1 MTVYIH
7 RRNRTMKKVAVAL
20 LVVLT
25 LCAAGFAEDIALPE
39 PEKSGGIPV
48 VDAVAARESTTDFA
62 DVEISLQQLSNL
74 LWIAGGINR
83 ENGKLTYATA
93 SNTQDMVIFAF
104 TKKATYRYNPSGH
117 TLTLVAEGDNRAL
130 TGGQPFVA
138 KAAVDL
144 LYVQDTEKWPES
156 RRGNSA
162 VVLNCGFAHAGL
174 SMQNVYLYAAS
185 LGWGA
190 RTRMN
195 FDRDGL
201 TKLLGL
207 TDKHNF
213 TLMQCVG
220 PKQ

>member
-1 MTVYIH
+1 
-7 RRNRTMKKVAVAL
+7 MKKVLAVLLFVAL
-20 LVVLT
+20 VSSSAF
-25 LCAAGFAEDIALPE
+25 AAEGETVKLPD

-48 VDAVAARESTTDFA
+48 IDAIAQRQSVGDFVDTELT
-62 DVEISLQQLSNL
+62 LQEMSNL
-74 LWIAGGINR
+74 LWAAGGINR
-83 ENGKLTYATA
+83 DNGKLTYATA

-104 TKKATYRYNPSGH
+104 TKSGVFRYNPDGH
-117 TLTLVAEGDNRAL
+117 SITKVADGDHRVL

-144 LYVQDTEKWPES
+144 LYIQDTEKWPES
-156 RRGNSA
+156 RRGNAA

-174 SMQNVYLYAAS
+174 SMQNVYLFAAS
-185 LGWGA
+185 KGWGA

-195 FDRDGL
+195 FDREGL

-207 TDKHNF
+207 TERYNF

-220 PKQ
+220 PKP

>member
-1 MTVYIH
+1 
-7 RRNRTMKKVAVAL
+7 MKKLVVAL
-20 LVVLT
+20 LLVMA
-25 LCAAGFAEDIALPE
+25 LCPAVFAEDIALPE
-39 PEKSGGIPV
+39 PEKSGGIGV
-48 VDAVAARESTTDFA
+48 VDAVAARQSVGDFV
-62 DVEISLQQLSNL
+62 DTELTMQQLSNL

-93 SNTQDMVIFAF
+93 SNFQDMVIYAF
-104 TKKATYRYNPSGH
+104 TKSAVYRYNPQNHSV
-117 TLTLVAEGDNRAL
+117 TAVADGDYRKL

-144 LYVQDTEKWPES
+144 LYIQDTGKWPEG
-156 RRGNSA
+156 RPA
-162 VVLNCGFAHAGL
+162 DVVLNCGFAHAGL

-195 FDRDGL
+195 FDRDAL
-201 TKLLGL
+201 RELLKL

-220 PKQ
+220 PKP

>member
-1 MTVYIH
+1 
-7 RRNRTMKKVAVAL
+7 MKKLVVAL
-20 LVVLT
+20 MLVMM
-25 LCAAGFAEDIALPE
+25 LCPAVFAEDIALPE
-39 PEKSGGIPV
+39 PEKSGGIGV
-48 VDAVAARESTTDFA
+48 VDAVAARQSVGDFV
-62 DVEISLQQLSNL
+62 DTELTMQQLSNL

-93 SNTQDMVIFAF
+93 SNFQDMVIYAF
-104 TKKATYRYNPSGH
+104 TKSAVYRYNPQNHSV
-117 TLTLVAEGDNRAL
+117 TAVADGDYRKL

-144 LYVQDTEKWPES
+144 LYIQDTGKWPEG
-156 RRGNSA
+156 RPA
-162 VVLNCGFAHAGL
+162 DVVLNCGFAHAGL

-195 FDRDGL
+195 FDRDAL
-201 TKLLGL
+201 RELLKL

-220 PKQ
+220 PKP

>member
-1 MTVYIH
+1 
-7 RRNRTMKKVAVAL
+7 MKKLVVAL
-20 LVVLT
+20 LLVMM
-25 LCAAGFAEDIALPE
+25 LCPAVFAEDIALPE
-39 PEKSGGIPV
+39 PEKSGGIGV
-48 VDAVAARESTTDFA
+48 VDAVAARQSVGDFV
-62 DVEISLQQLSNL
+62 DTELTMQQLSNL

-93 SNTQDMVIFAF
+93 SNFQDMVIYAF
-104 TKKATYRYNPSGH
+104 TKSAVYRYNPQNHSV
-117 TLTLVAEGDNRAL
+117 TAVADGDYRKL

-144 LYVQDTEKWPES
+144 LYIQDTGKWPEG
-156 RRGNSA
+156 RPA
-162 VVLNCGFAHAGL
+162 DVVLNCGFAHAGL

-195 FDRDGL
+195 FDRDAL
-201 TKLLGL
+201 RELLKL

-220 PKQ
+220 PKP